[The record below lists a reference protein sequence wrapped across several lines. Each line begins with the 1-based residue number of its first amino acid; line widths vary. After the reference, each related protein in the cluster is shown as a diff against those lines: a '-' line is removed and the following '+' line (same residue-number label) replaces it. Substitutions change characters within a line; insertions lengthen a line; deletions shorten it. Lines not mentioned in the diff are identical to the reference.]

1 MHDYGTPL
9 GIQVI
14 DAAAPPAPLGRPPA
28 TVARWFDAA
37 AEAVPP
43 TSDGTLAG
51 DQAAAEAF
59 RRLATARNTRSA
71 YRSAVRAWCAWCLLH
86 DRQALPAT
94 VADVAAFLAGERA
107 RGLAAPTLVLRRAAL
122 RFLHRAAGLPTPTDD
137 IRVAQTLAGIARAAA
152 AAGETP
158 RKVTAATDALL
169 RQVLAPIP
177 DDLRGL
183 RDRALLIVGFA
194 GALRRAEIAAI
205 EVERLVPTERGLVL
219 ELPQTKGSQAAAVR
233 IPLPYGSTELCPV
246 RAIARWRAAAAIDA
260 GPLFRRIWA
269 PGPARLSRIP
279 PRPRIGDAPLSLQ
292 SVGDI
297 VQARAAAA
305 GFDPAAF
312 GGHSLRRGAL
322 TTGMNRGVHPAQ
334 LKRLGRHKRFDTLGE
349 YLEFGDLFEGHPL
362 AGSL

>member
-1 MHDYGTPL
+1 MDDTDTLASLHIL
-9 GIQVI
+9 AVVE
-14 DAAAPPAPLGRPPA
+14 APAPLGASPE

-37 AEAVPP
+37 AEAAPP
-43 TSDGTLAG
+43 HSDGSLAG

-59 RRLATARNTRSA
+59 RRLATADNTRSA
-71 YRSAVRAWCAWCLLH
+71 YRSAVRAWCAWCQVH
-86 DRQALPAT
+86 DRPALPAQA
-94 VADVAAFLAGERA
+94 ADVAAFLAGERA

-122 RFLHRAAGLPTPTDD
+122 RYLHRAAGLPTPTDD
-137 IRVAQTLAGIARAAA
+137 LRVVQTLAGISRAAA

-158 RKVTAATDALL
+158 RKVVAATEAIL
-169 RQVLAPIP
+169 RQLLAPIP

-205 EVERLVPTERGLVL
+205 LIERLAPTERGLVL
-219 ELPQTKGSQAAAVR
+219 ELLQSKGSQAAAVR

-246 RAIARWRAAAAIDA
+246 RAIRDWRVAAGIES
-260 GPLFRRIWA
+260 GPLFRRLWA
-269 PGPARLSRIP
+269 PGPARLGKLPSP
-279 PRPRIGDAPLSLQ
+279 PRLGRAALTPQ

-312 GGHSLRRGAL
+312 GGHSLKRGAL
-322 TTGMNRGVHPAQ
+322 TTGMSRGAHPAQ

-349 YLEFGDLFEGHPL
+349 YLEFGDLFDQHPL
-362 AGSL
+362 TGTL